1 MVAITIGKLASE
13 TGVHLE
19 TVRYYERIGLIPA
32 PRRARNGYRHYRA
45 EDVRRLSFVRRARDL
60 GFDIEEIRTL
70 LALAEPGLPSCDEVR
85 TLAIAHLG
93 DIQSKISDLQRLA
106 SLLTTS
112 IEQCRESEALTCPVL
127 DMLGASAIGS
137 TPNP

>member
-1 MVAITIGKLASE
+1 MAAITIGKLASQ

-32 PRRARNGYRHYRA
+32 PRRARNGYRHYRS

-70 LALAEPGLPSCDEVR
+70 LALAEPGQSSCDEVR
-85 TLAIAHLG
+85 KLAMAHLG

-106 SLLTTS
+106 SLLTAS
-112 IEQCRESEALTCPVL
+112 IEQCRGSEVPACPVL
-127 DMLGASAIGS
+127 DMLGASAA
-137 TPNP
+137 